1 MQYSPAFVRFLV
13 IFVTSKNALYTQFLN
28 VRKNG
33 LRSKK
38 PRSDFRPAAD
48 RPTAVVKT
56 WVDALPCSFKGLPK
70 TNEDVKRKMK
80 SQIK

>member
-1 MQYSPAFVRFLV
+1 MQYSPAFVRFLL
-13 IFVTSKNALYTQFLN
+13 IYVTSKNALYTQFLT

-48 RPTAVVKT
+48 RPT
-56 WVDALPCSFKGLPK
+56 
-70 TNEDVKRKMK
+70 RKNMGWCPTLFV
-80 SQIK
+80 